1 MDRVEW
7 EEWALKS
14 INPSVRVGGEVEEM
28 EKKDDQ
34 GVKVVDPVKK
44 EEDAPRVSS
53 ESGPHLVRCR
63 PLLISSHSYPS
74 APPARYLSSSPT
86 TPPWTPAPSFPTSK
100 PTSTIESPTTRNS

>member
-34 GVKVVDPVKK
+34 GVKVVDPIKK

-53 ESGPHLVRCR
+53 ESGTAVVRPSPITNLFTFLSFR
-63 PLLISSHSYPS
+63 PP
-74 APPARYLSSSPT
+74 R
-86 TPPWTPAPSFPTSK
+86 
-100 PTSTIESPTTRNS
+100 

>member
-34 GVKVVDPVKK
+34 GVKVVDPIKK

-53 ESGPHLVRCR
+53 ESGTAVVLPSPITNLFTFLSFR
-63 PLLISSHSYPS
+63 PP
-74 APPARYLSSSPT
+74 R
-86 TPPWTPAPSFPTSK
+86 
-100 PTSTIESPTTRNS
+100 